1 MGRGQLPELEPTQG
15 KERGAPALAVKA
27 LGSVA
32 PKQSRSRALRVAQK
46 AASLPALYFQNS
58 LFFFFPILC
67 LPEEAEMRS

>member
-15 KERGAPALAVKA
+15 KEQGAPALAVKA

-32 PKQSRSRALRVAQK
+32 PKQSRSRALR
-46 AASLPALYFQNS
+46 LALEGSISSSTVFS
-58 LFFFFPILC
+58 ERFFFFFPILC